1 MASEFTVSVK
11 RASGWAV
18 AEQVARQSVQFVVS
32 LILARLLSPADF
44 GLVALVLFFSSLG
57 IALFQTGLA
66 TALLRQQES
75 SAEEESAIFWFA
87 LATSL
92 LFGLVLVASGGAIG
106 RWFDQPSIAP
116 LMVAA
121 AVQLVAAAIGVV
133 PGTLLNRRFDL
144 KPLTVCGVAA
154 SLVSGVLGIVAAS
167 RGAGP
172 WAIAL
177 HLVAYQL
184 INSLLLWIVT
194 GWRPILHF
202 HLATLRCQLRF
213 GAYLSVSSVLDVLY
227 TSGFAVIIGKFHTLT
242 DLGLYNR
249 AQGTQQ
255 LPGNIIGAAISRI
268 ALPLFASRID
278 DDDEIRRVMRLA
290 IRLSMLLNLPA
301 MVFLAATSPLVLLVL
316 FGPQWVGAAPI
327 LTLLCIAGAFT
338 PLHVINLQ
346 LLLAQERSD
355 LFLTIATNQKLI
367 AIGLIVAGSFFG
379 VIGLA
384 VAQAVF
390 ALVAFVLNTRQT
402 AASIGYGGS
411 AQLRDLLPVAVIA
424 ALVGLA
430 GRLAMLTWPAPPV
443 ARLALACAAGG
454 MVFAI
459 VLLTGQRAFRDE
471 LALLRARPA
480 Q

>member
-1 MASEFTVSVK
+1 MKTSVK
-11 RASGWAV
+11 RASAWAV
-18 AEQVARQSVQFVVS
+18 GEQVARQSVQFVIS

-66 TALLRQQES
+66 TALLRQRDS

-87 LATSL
+87 LAASF
-92 LFGLVLVASGGAIG
+92 LFGLVLIASGGMIG
-106 RWFDQPSIAP
+106 QWFGQPTIGS
-116 LMVAA
+116 LMIAA
-121 AVQLVAAAIGVV
+121 ALQLEAAAIGII

-144 KPLTVCGVAA
+144 KSLTFCGVVA
-154 SLVSGVLGIVAAS
+154 SLVSGTLGIVAAF

-184 INSLLLWIVT
+184 INSLLLWIIT
-194 GWRPILHF
+194 GWRPIPHF
-202 HLATLRCQLRF
+202 KFTTLSRQLRF
-213 GAYLSVSSVLDVLY
+213 GAFLSASSVLDVLY
-227 TSGFAVIIGKFHTLT
+227 TSGFAVIIGKFHTLN

-255 LPGNIIGAAISRI
+255 LPGNILGAAVSRI
-268 ALPLFASRID
+268 ALPLFASRIE
-278 DDDEIRRVMRLA
+278 DEAEVRRVMRLA

-301 MVFLAATSPLVLLVL
+301 MAFLAATSPLVLLVL

-327 LTLLCIAGAFT
+327 LAWLCIAGAFT

-346 LLLAQERSD
+346 LLLARERSD
-355 LFLTIATNQKLI
+355 LFLAVATHQKLI
-367 AIGLIVAGSFFG
+367 AVPLIIAGSFFG

-384 VAQAVF
+384 ISQAVF

-402 AASIGYGGS
+402 RASIGYGG
-411 AQLRDLLPVAVIA
+411 AQQLRDLIAVAAIA
-424 ALVGLA
+424 AMVGVA
-430 GRLAMLTWPAPPV
+430 AWIAMNFWQAPPL
-443 ARLALACAAGG
+443 AQLALAVALSG
-454 MVFAI
+454 MIFAI
-459 VLLTGQRAFRDE
+459 ALLTGQRAFREE
-471 LALLRARPA
+471 LALVRARPA
-480 Q
+480 T